1 MMGRQFL
8 FSQDV
13 ARSEAFC
20 TPGGKIVLNRGS
32 SGFVSGGLYL
42 Q

>member
-1 MMGRQFL
+1 MMERNFM
-8 FSQDV
+8 FSQDM

-20 TPGGKIVLNRGS
+20 TPGRKIGLNQGS

>member
-8 FSQDV
+8 FSQNA

-20 TPGGKIVLNRGS
+20 TPGRKIGLNQGS